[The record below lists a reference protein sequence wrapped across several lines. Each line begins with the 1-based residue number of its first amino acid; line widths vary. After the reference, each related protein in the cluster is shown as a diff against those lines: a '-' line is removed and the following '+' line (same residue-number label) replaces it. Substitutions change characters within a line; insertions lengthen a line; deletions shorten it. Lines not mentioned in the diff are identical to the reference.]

1 MRTDVAT
8 ISASATIAQCRSEY
22 LLGSRHAVIAVDDL
36 KRYCGIVL
44 LPELFSGE
52 LDSIADE
59 IQVIELIKF
68 QDVTLF
74 PAMNVKSAMK
84 VFDDVGAEVLAV
96 TEAGGSRK
104 VIGLLTES
112 YARRRYAEELDQAT
126 RGLLGQV

>member
-1 MRTDVAT
+1 MGSTG
-8 ISASATIAQCRSEY
+8 IA
-22 LLGSRHAVIAVDDL
+22 G
-36 KRYCGIVL
+36 GIVL
-44 LPELFSGE
+44 LPELFSGD

-84 VFDDVGAEVLAV
+84 VFDDVGAGGGGGEVLAV